1 MTESSSS
8 LSISQPCND
17 IGNVIHLVS
26 TDASSLS
33 NAEKYSLLFEHVAPP
48 LTLPTTFSH
57 GCNRRFNTKW
67 LQKYPWL
74 RYSPK
79 LDAVLCGAGALL
91 MKSDVRQ
98 DKGWLVNKPF
108 SNWVK
113 LSDMLSNHSKFLYHL
128 ESLQDAD
135 ILRDTIQTPASRIDV
150 MCSSSL
156 RSQMAEN
163 SHILRQIV
171 HAVLF
176 LSKQGLALWVILK
189 MLAARRTQAIA

>member
-1 MTESSSS
+1 MTESPSS

-57 GCNRRFNTKW
+57 GCDHRFNTKW

-79 LDAVLCGAGALL
+79 LDVVLCGACALL
-91 MKSDVRQ
+91 MKSDVTQ
-98 DKGWLVNKPF
+98 DKAWLVNKPF
-108 SNWVK
+108 SN
-113 LSDMLSNHSKFLYHL
+113 
-128 ESLQDAD
+128 
-135 ILRDTIQTPASRIDV
+135 
-150 MCSSSL
+150 
-156 RSQMAEN
+156 
-163 SHILRQIV
+163 
-171 HAVLF
+171 
-176 LSKQGLALWVILK
+176 
-189 MLAARRTQAIA
+189 

>member
-1 MTESSSS
+1 MLLYTVALTPEGEASTTLSEDSTLVEPSTTQSTEEDFTQSLVEPSMTESPSF

-17 IGNVIHLVS
+17 IGNI

-33 NAEKYSLLFEHVAPP
+33 NAEKYSVLFEHVTPP

-57 GCNRRFNTKW
+57 GCNCRFNTKW
-67 LQKYPWL
+67 LQKYPWP

-79 LDAVLCGAGALL
+79 LDAVLCGACALL

-113 LSDMLSNHSKFLYHL
+113 LSDMLSNHSKLL
-128 ESLQDAD
+128 
-135 ILRDTIQTPASRIDV
+135 
-150 MCSSSL
+150 
-156 RSQMAEN
+156 
-163 SHILRQIV
+163 
-171 HAVLF
+171 
-176 LSKQGLALWVILK
+176 
-189 MLAARRTQAIA
+189 

>member
-1 MTESSSS
+1 METESPSS

-17 IGNVIHLVS
+17 IGNIIHLVI

-33 NAEKYSLLFEHVAPP
+33 NAENYSLLFEHVKPP

-74 RYSPK
+74 KYSSK
-79 LDAVLCGAGALL
+79 LDVVLCGACALL
-91 MKSDVRQ
+91 VKSDVRQ
-98 DKGWLVNKPF
+98 DNSRLVNKPF

-113 LSDMLSNHSKFLYHL
+113 LSDVLSNHSKLLYHR
-128 ESLQDAD
+128 ESLEAAD
-135 ILRDTIQTPASRIDV
+135 VLQDTIQTPASRIDV
-150 MCSSSL
+150 MRSSSL
-156 RSQMAEN
+156 QSRMAEN

-171 HAVLF
+171 CAVLF
-176 LSKQGLALWVILK
+176 LCKQGLALRGDVEK
-189 MLAARRTQAIA
+189 C